1 MTAYPDEMVMVFV
14 LYSAFSAQRY
24 GGNVMRR
31 LIVVAGL
38 VLAILA
44 GSLSDSREAAAAG
57 ATYSCTATGPG
68 LAVAAS
74 GLTKEQ
80 AQAFQES
87 YEAQGASVEC
97 KKKPSATAVSS

>member
-1 MTAYPDEMVMVFV
+1 MVMVFV
-14 LYSAFSAQRY
+14 LYSAFSAPRY

-57 ATYSCTATGPG
+57 ATYSCTAEGPG
-68 LAVAAS
+68 LAVAES
-74 GLTKEQ
+74 GLTKKQ
-80 AQAFQES
+80 AEAFKKH
-87 YEAQGASVEC
+87 YEAQGASVKCE
-97 KKKPSATAVSS
+97 KKSSAIATST